1 MKLISMIILIIIVF
15 ISCSK
20 KDDEKDNTTSELEGT
35 WSSVCYASGSYYL
48 IDSIIVSG
56 TNFAIKEEHHDD
68 SNCNTDNATVVYNFS
83 GLSIKDAVVTFTSGA
98 TGHDF
103 SVNVSNVKAT
113 LQNSSEVSYT
123 NTNNG
128 CGFSDWALNTEKDI
142 TGKTCGSTTYPPAN
156 VTLLGLYKL
165 VGNNL
170 NIATFSTTSYPSSVN
185 SITYIKQ

>member
-1 MKLISMIILIIIVF
+1 MKIISLTLLIVIVF

-20 KDDEKDNTTSELEGT
+20 KDDEKDKTTELEGT
-35 WSSVCYASGSYYL
+35 WSSVCYASGSYYF

-56 TNFAIKEEHHDD
+56 TNFVMKEEYHDD
-68 SNCNTDNATVVYNFS
+68 SNCNTDNATVVYNLS
-83 GLSIKDAVVTFTSGA
+83 GLSIKDEVVNFTSGA

-113 LQNSSEVSYT
+113 LQNSYEVSYT
-123 NTNNG
+123 NTVNG
-128 CGFSDWALNTEKDI
+128 CGFSDWALNTEKDV

-170 NIATFSTTSYPSSVN
+170 NIATFSTTSYPSFVN